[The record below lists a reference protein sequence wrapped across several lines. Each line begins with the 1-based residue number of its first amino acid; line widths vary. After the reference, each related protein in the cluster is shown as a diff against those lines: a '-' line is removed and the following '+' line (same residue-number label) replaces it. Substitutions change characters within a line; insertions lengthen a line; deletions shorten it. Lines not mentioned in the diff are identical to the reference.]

1 VRVRRCFA
9 FLDLSGFSAYT
20 DQHGDDEAVL
30 VLAALRTTL
39 RSAAERRGVRIT
51 KWLGDGAMLSGVDA
65 AAVIDCALATRDRVA
80 ETCPLPLRGGIAQ
93 GDVIMFEGDD
103 YVGAAVNAA
112 ARLCDMALP
121 GQLLCAA
128 VADDA
133 PSWVAV
139 DPVGPMAISGLTRPV
154 QVAEVRLADGAAR
167 AERAA
172 W

>member
-1 VRVRRCFA
+1 MRVRRCFA

-20 DQHGDDEAVL
+20 DEHGDDQAVV
-30 VLAALRTTL
+30 VLGQLRSTL
-39 RSAAERRGVRIT
+39 RRAAERRGVRIT
-51 KWLGDGAMLSGVDA
+51 KWLGDGAMLSGVDP
-65 AAVIDCALATRDRVA
+65 AAVIDCAVATRDA
-80 ETCPLPLRGGIAQ
+80 LAASCPLALRGGIAQ

-112 ARLCDMALP
+112 ARLCEMALP

-154 QVAEVRLADGAAR
+154 EVAELRATDEAAR